1 MVRIVA
7 SAELPTDRDQA
18 WETILDPKNMSQW
31 LTHANGLKA
40 DRDWPRFNSL
50 VSWEIDGD
58 LCEGRVVDHHLPD
71 YLKVEVT
78 TPSHTR
84 TVTHRFTPVAEGKT
98 LYERIVDAELKG
110 FNRFLGSYG
119 IRRLRQAIESE
130 VTRAASFVSAKPAPT
145 PAPKGKRK
153 G

>member
-7 SAELPTDRDQA
+7 TAELAADRDQA
-18 WETILDPKNMSQW
+18 WETILSPKNMSQW
-31 LTHANGLKA
+31 LSHASGLKA
-40 DRDWPRFNSL
+40 DNDWPRFNSL

-84 TVTHRFTPVAEGKT
+84 TVTHRFTSVGKGKT

-110 FNRFLGSYG
+110 INRFLGAFG
-119 IRRLRQAIESE
+119 IKRLRHAIESE
-130 VTRAASFVSAKPAPT
+130 VTRAASFVSASPPSS

-153 G
+153 A